1 MRLQHIVAAADETEV
16 SRNAIRT
23 ALAWA
28 HRGSARLTILSVSH
42 RKALVTGEGPPSAVT
57 TIERWLANEIA
68 ESNASAPR
76 IAEASGVPSIEIA
89 RFAEEAAADLLV
101 LGRKARSA
109 VARRLLGDTAD
120 AVARRSRV
128 PCLFVPEPDGVPDRL
143 LVALDGTERGF
154 TVFRGASRLAE
165 ALDVGLDLLT
175 VERALTDEPAVLAQ
189 DVRNGRT
196 ENLAR
201 ALGPS
206 ARALRVRRGDV
217 VTEILREVEAR
228 RARVLV
234 IGYHRGGPPGF
245 VEAGSVA
252 RQLSHS
258 APCAVLTIPL

>member
-28 HRGSARLTILSVSH
+28 HRASARLTILSVSS
-42 RKALVTGEGPPSAVT
+42 RKALATGDGQPSAVT
-57 TIERWLANEIA
+57 TIERWLGHEVAG
-68 ESNASAPR
+68 SNAAAPR

-89 RFAEEAAADLLV
+89 RFAEESAADLLV
-101 LGRKARSA
+101 LGRKQRSA

-128 PCLFVPEPDGVPDRL
+128 PCLFVPGPDEVPDRL
-143 LVALDGTERGF
+143 LVALDATERGL
-154 TVFRGASRLAE
+154 TVFYGACRLAE
-165 ALDVGLDLLT
+165 ALDVRLDLVT
-175 VERALTDEPAVLAQ
+175 VERALADEPAHLAR
-189 DVRNGRT
+189 DVRDGRT

-201 ALGPS
+201 ALCG
-206 ARALRVRRGDV
+206 AANALRVRRGDV
-217 VTEILREVEAR
+217 VTEILHEVDAR
-228 RARVLV
+228 HARVLV

>member
-28 HRGSARLTILSVSH
+28 HRTSARLTVLSVSN
-42 RKALVTGEGPPSAVT
+42 RKAVAGGEGPPSIVV
-57 TIERWLANEIA
+57 TIERWLANEIGDC
-68 ESNASAPR
+68 NAAAPR

-89 RFAEEAAADLLV
+89 RFAEESAADLLV
-101 LGRKARSA
+101 LGRKPRSA

-128 PCLFVPEPDGVPDRL
+128 PCLFVPGPDEVPPRL

-154 TVFRGASRLAE
+154 TVFREAARLAE
-165 ALDVGLDLLT
+165 ALEAELDLVT
-175 VERALTDEPAVLAQ
+175 VERALSDEPPHLAR
-189 DVRNGRT
+189 DVREGRT

-201 ALGPS
+201 ALGKS

-217 VTEILREVEAR
+217 VTEILREIDAR
-228 RARVLV
+228 QARVLV
-234 IGYHRGGPPGF
+234 MGYHRGGPPGF

>member
-1 MRLQHIVAAADETEV
+1 MRLQHIVVAADETEV

-28 HRGSARLTILSVSH
+28 HRASARLTVLSVSN
-42 RKALVTGEGPPSAVT
+42 RKVVAAGEGPPSAVT
-57 TIERWLANEIA
+57 TIERWLAHEIA
-68 ESNASAPR
+68 ESNAAAPR

-89 RFAEEAAADLLV
+89 RFAEESAADLLV
-101 LGRKARSA
+101 LGRKPRSP

-128 PCLFVPEPDGVPDRL
+128 PCLFVPGPDEVPARL

-154 TVFRGASRLAE
+154 TVFKEASRLGE
-165 ALDVGLDLLT
+165 ALDVGLDLVT
-175 VERALTDEPAVLAQ
+175 VERALSDEPANLAR
-189 DVRNGRT
+189 DVRDGRT

-206 ARALRVRRGDV
+206 GRALRVRRGDV
-217 VTEILREVEAR
+217 VTEILREVDAR
-228 RARVLV
+228 QAHALV